1 MKELKTL
8 TYEKNIV
15 LRKKIVDIIKQKG
28 KLSTG
33 TITPHDVYYGMRGL
47 PLLYTPTSIVFAD
60 KGVYYRG
67 KPLAE
72 VVELLPTFQD
82 SAVPSTESLLW
93 FLLTGECPTE
103 KQAEDLRLHLLM
115 RTHIPHHI
123 FSVIDNLP
131 KKSSAMTRFC
141 VALLCWTTTSTFME
155 KYDMGIPKETYW
167 DYSYSDAMTLI
178 AGLNQIA
185 SYIYTRYCKE
195 VDSISPNYYLDWAGN
210 LANMM
215 GISNPSM
222 QDFIRLFIFTHADH
236 GPANASAHTCHLV
249 GSTLVN
255 AFYTCVASMVA
266 LAGPLHGHANEET
279 FKWIQTLKKNAETS
293 GKTLDAQFVQQYIQ
307 DYVDQGKKIPGYGH
321 AALRVEDPRFT
332 LIQNFLQNN
341 TIHSEYLDIVQM
353 IYSVAPD
360 VLKKKGKINNPNPNI
375 DAITG
380 AALYATGIKEFDFY
394 TVLFGTGRIVG
405 LMSQHIIDRILEIPI
420 ERPSAF
426 NLDKFIAETESL

>member
-8 TYEKNIV
+8 TYEKNII
-15 LRKKIVDIIKQKG
+15 LRKRIVEIIKQKG
-28 KLSTG
+28 KVATG
-33 TITPHDVYYGMRGL
+33 TITPYDVYYGMRGL

-67 KPLAE
+67 KSLME
-72 VVELLPTFQD
+72 VMNILPNFQD
-82 SAVPSTESLLW
+82 STAPSTESLLW
-93 FLLTGECPTE
+93 FLLTGECPT
-103 KQAEDLRLHLLM
+103 KQQAEELRLHLLV

-131 KKSSAMTRFC
+131 QKSSPMTRFC

-178 AGLNQIA
+178 AGLNQIS
-185 SYIYTRYCKE
+185 SYIYTRYCKK
-195 VDSISPNYYLDWAGN
+195 VDSIAPDYYLDWAGN

-215 GISNPSM
+215 GIQSKSM

-279 FKWIQTLKKNAETS
+279 FKWIQNLKQNADAA
-293 GKTLDAQFVQQYIQ
+293 GKEINTEFVRQYIQ
-307 DYVDQGKKIPGYGH
+307 EYVNQGKKIPGYGH
-321 AALRVEDPRFT
+321 AALRIEDPRFT
-332 LIQNFLQNN
+332 VIKKFIQNN
-341 TIHSEYLDIVQM
+341 TITSEYLDIVQM

-360 VLKKKGKINNPNPNI
+360 ILKQKSKINNPNPNI

-380 AALYATGIKEFDFY
+380 SSLYAIGITEFDFY

-405 LMSQHIIDRILEIPI
+405 LMTQHIIDRILEIPI

-426 NLDKFIAETESL
+426 NLDQFIVKTEAL